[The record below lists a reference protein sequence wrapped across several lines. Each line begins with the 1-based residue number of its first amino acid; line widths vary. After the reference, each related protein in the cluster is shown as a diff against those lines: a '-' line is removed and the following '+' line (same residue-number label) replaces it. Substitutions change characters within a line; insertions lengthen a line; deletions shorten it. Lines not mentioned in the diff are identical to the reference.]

1 MSEFFLCHQRV
12 IVSIGCTLV
21 WGVPAPRVELGG
33 VEIDITI
40 PLPNK
45 KIFQILRRGGSKK
58 LKNWGG
64 VFSQVLVLTIGS
76 RKDLYKFPKSLSLCM
91 PK

>member
-1 MSEFFLCHQRV
+1 
-12 IVSIGCTLV
+12 
-21 WGVPAPRVELGG
+21 VELGG

-64 VFSQVLVLTIGS
+64 VFSGTGT
-76 RKDLYKFPKSLSLCM
+76 YYW
-91 PK
+91 